1 VLIMAG
7 PENTSTDIT
16 SPHITSASGVRLH
29 VEIDGPADGP
39 PVLVLHGIT
48 GCTATWDWLVPIVA
62 ATHRMVRLDFRG
74 HGDSDRAP
82 DAYSSE
88 GYVADATAVCEA
100 LFDGPCTVVGH
111 SLGGVTA
118 LGLAQTRPDLVEAL
132 VLEDPPMGRSEGE
145 QTLEGNSLLDAFRM
159 MRQSVPALQA
169 SGVDLASLTTML
181 GQMPSPAGPAFGEVL
196 YDDAVAAMASAL
208 LRLDASV
215 LDPVLAGV
223 AMTWVYDVDR
233 PLAQRG
239 VLVAA
244 DPAAPDCVCRPEFI
258 ERAVAAGTSLEVR
271 TPVGAG
277 HLIHDSRATRDHVGQ
292 AVRDVLG
299 L

>member
-1 VLIMAG
+1 MVG
-7 PENTSTDIT
+7 PERTSVDIT
-16 SPHITSASGVRLH
+16 SAAGVRLH

-48 GCTATWDWLVPIVA
+48 GCTATWDWLVPTVA

-74 HGDSDRAP
+74 HGNSDRTP
-82 DAYSSE
+82 DAYHSE

-100 LFDGPCTVVGH
+100 LFDRPCTVIGH

-132 VLEDPPMGRSEGE
+132 VLEDPPMGRSAGA
-145 QTLEGNSLLDAFRM
+145 QTLEGNTLLDAFRM

-169 SGVDLASLTTML
+169 SGIDLATLTAML
-181 GQMPSPAGPAFGEVL
+181 GQTPSASGPTFGEAL
-196 YDDAVAAMASAL
+196 HDDAVAAMASAL
-208 LRLDASV
+208 LRLDATV
-215 LDPVLAGV
+215 LDPVIAGAV
-223 AMTWVYDVDR
+223 MTWVYDVDR
-233 PLAQRG
+233 PITQRG

-244 DPAAPDCVCRPEFI
+244 DPTSPDCVCRPEFI

-271 TPVGAG
+271 TPAGAG
-277 HLIHDSRATRDHVGQ
+277 HLIHDSRATRDHVGE

-299 L
+299 V